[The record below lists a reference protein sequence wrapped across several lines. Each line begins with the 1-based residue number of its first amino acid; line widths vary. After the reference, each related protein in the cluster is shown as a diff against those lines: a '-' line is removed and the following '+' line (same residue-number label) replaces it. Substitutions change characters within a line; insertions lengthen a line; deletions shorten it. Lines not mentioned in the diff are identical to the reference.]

1 MTLINPSSTSPSK
14 ENKFEFAYRLEKIE
28 NEISLFK
35 TKEDYM
41 TYIDRQ
47 LYLVNFNN
55 FQPIPLNKDERI
67 KKIFEILIASKYYII
82 FMNEN
87 NIPSK
92 TFIKC
97 NIEKSRDLLCETL
110 ELNVVKDELD
120 GYFIRCLIVYLNDYI
135 LYLKTLQ
142 E

>member
-14 ENKFEFAYRLEKIE
+14 ENEFEFAYRLEKIE
-28 NEISLFK
+28 NEISLCK

-67 KKIFEILIASKYYII
+67 KK
-82 FMNEN
+82 
-87 NIPSK
+87 NI
-92 TFIKC
+92 
-97 NIEKSRDLLCETL
+97 
-110 ELNVVKDELD
+110 
-120 GYFIRCLIVYLNDYI
+120 
-135 LYLKTLQ
+135 
-142 E
+142 